1 MKCSHSRGVTPPTL
15 ICRPRRISCPT
26 SVTHDGVIDVVVGR
40 VAGCDILKR
49 EPGSKANDTG
59 VARFER
65 SVGSIVHR
73 PKLANERFNDDLRW
87 IEHRDN
93 LVVPNFAEA
102 WHCVAQPKV
111 GVCSLDTLYCG
122 LKT

>member
-1 MKCSHSRGVTPPTL
+1 MQPLTRGNAADANMPAAQNL
-15 ICRPRRISCPT
+15 LSDQRH
-26 SVTHDGVIDVVVGR
+26 HDGVIDVVVGR
-40 VAGCDILKR
+40 LAGCDILKR

-102 WHCVAQPKV
+102 RHCVAQPKV

>member
-1 MKCSHSRGVTPPTL
+1 MQPLTRGNAADANMPAAQNL
-15 ICRPRRISCPT
+15 LSDQRH
-26 SVTHDGVIDVVVGR
+26 HDGVIDVVVGR

-49 EPGSKANDTG
+49 EPGNKANDTG